1 MKRLLTCT
9 VVLLAF
15 AVQTPA
21 DQFTLKNGDRATGKI
36 VKSDGGKLVVTT
48 DLLGDASVDRPR
60 AKENQL
66 FLERDVNRLVRGD
79 VCDRRQIHMALTQKS
94 EIRRLSHQLPR
105 VARDRHL
112 TAHRLAVDVER
123 SLPFG
128 SATRT
133 SAKRSAVDDWTEI
146 KLGKLK

>member
-66 FLERDVNRLVRGD
+66 FLER
-79 VCDRRQIHMALTQKS
+79 
-94 EIRRLSHQLPR
+94 
-105 VARDRHL
+105 
-112 TAHRLAVDVER
+112 
-123 SLPFG
+123 
-128 SATRT
+128 
-133 SAKRSAVDDWTEI
+133 
-146 KLGKLK
+146 